1 MSKSKLITKLN
12 GIPTCNTALLL
23 AMMLSVG
30 GGWDA
35 EPYWTGDTLTEC
47 VLDTCQKM
55 LDNNLK
61 TYAAFE
67 CVSQTD
73 CMELVALMAYR
84 AS

>member
-1 MSKSKLITKLN
+1 MSLI
-12 GIPTCNTALLL
+12 GREAHS
-23 AMMLSVG
+23 LSVFS
-30 GGWDA
+30 
-35 EPYWTGDTLTEC
+35 
-47 VLDTCQKM
+47 DTCQKM

-84 AS
+84 ACQIDAVRVFILHLR